1 MGKIKE
7 WVKTHKGATAAIT
20 AGFAGLVG
28 LVVWGLLP
36 EEEQPIKEEWIPPV
50 KRNWHMESDD

>member
-7 WVKTHKGATAAIT
+7 WVKTHKGVTAAIT
-20 AGFAGLVG
+20 TGFAGLVG

-50 KRNWHMESDD
+50 KKN